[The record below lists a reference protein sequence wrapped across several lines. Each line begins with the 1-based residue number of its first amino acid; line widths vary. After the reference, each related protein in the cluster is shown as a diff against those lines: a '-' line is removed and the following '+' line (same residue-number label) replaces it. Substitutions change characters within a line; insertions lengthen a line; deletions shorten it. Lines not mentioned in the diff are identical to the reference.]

1 MAPPVGDLRWAAP
14 QPKAPWSPA
23 VLDASQYSAG
33 CPQQCQLPTC
43 KFYRLAMHIR
53 VEVQMFSRLTEFI
66 HSKKSVMN
74 SKQITFIVIKV
85 VF

>member
-33 CPQQCQLPTC
+33 CPQDCGLPPMTC
-43 KFYRLAMHIR
+43 PASISEALTQIQD
-53 VEVQMFSRLTEFI
+53 EVLEAR
-66 HSKKSVMN
+66 
-74 SKQITFIVIKV
+74 
-85 VF
+85 

>member
-33 CPQQCQLPTC
+33 CPQDCGLPPSKCETFC
-43 KFYRLAMHIR
+43 VRSI
-53 VEVQMFSRLTEFI
+53 QMTRR
-66 HSKKSVMN
+66 
-74 SKQITFIVIKV
+74 QISLKHNL
-85 VF
+85 